1 MVITMK
7 KLLFIPLLLSLA
19 ACSVAPT
26 DLPVAQNFEL
36 NKYLGT
42 WYEIA
47 RLPNRFEKDLHKVTA
62 NYSLKSDGGVKVLN
76 KGFNIIS
83 KEWEEAEGKA
93 YFTDDENVAALKVSF
108 FGPFYGGYNVIELDE
123 DNYQYAL
130 VAGPKR
136 EYLWILARDP
146 NIDASIVNDLVNKAK
161 LKGFPTD
168 KLEFISHN

>member
-1 MVITMK
+1 MK
-7 KLLFIPLLLSLA
+7 KLLFIPLVLSLVS
-19 ACSVAPT
+19 CSVAPT
-26 DLPVAQNFEL
+26 DLPVVQNFQL

-76 KGFNIIS
+76 KGFNISS

-93 YFTDDENVAALKVSF
+93 YFTSNENVAALKVSF
-108 FGPFYGGYNVIELDE
+108 FGPFYGGYNVIELDA

-146 NIDASIVNDLVNKAK
+146 NIDKSIVNDLVSKAQS
-161 LKGFPTD
+161 KGFPTN
-168 KLEFISHN
+168 KLEFINHN